1 MITENDAYAVYELL
15 NNAKNIMK
23 ITERY
28 PISAEQIVKIAE
40 ACGQITMRGKLDLY
54 YHLLLEG
61 AREMLEL

>member
-40 ACGQITMRGKLDLY
+40 ACGQIAMRGKLELY

-61 AREMLEL
+61 ARDA